1 MEKTEEDSSHNETEL
16 IKMNQA
22 RHFWKETEAGNTGI
36 RVPSTSSIHQ
46 LDSFIDKDG
55 VPRVSGSL
63 VKSNL
68 SHELKHPVLVP
79 KYCTMSQLIIRY
91 FCEKTAHSRRWMTIN
106 EIRNAEYWIIIVP
119 VLLNH

>member
-1 MEKTEEDSSHNETEL
+1 
-16 IKMNQA
+16 MNQA

-55 VPRVSGSL
+55 VLRVGGRL

-91 FCEKTAHSRRWMTIN
+91 FREKTANSRRWMTIN